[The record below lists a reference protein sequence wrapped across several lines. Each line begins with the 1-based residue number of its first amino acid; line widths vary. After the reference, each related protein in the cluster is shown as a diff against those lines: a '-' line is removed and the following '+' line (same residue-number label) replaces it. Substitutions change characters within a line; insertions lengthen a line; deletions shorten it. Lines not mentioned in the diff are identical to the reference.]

1 MIKVKKIFAIKRKQ
15 YHIQLI
21 DDVED
26 WEIFN
31 SLKNREDPPIRYRII
46 VRREKN
52 ILAEY
57 VRNFNVKP
65 SSVHLTNFFKK
76 ILRNEDYRG
85 QYLDKGNWEDII
97 EWDDPVNP
105 KTKADINRLNSKPM
119 KKLRFKDFANLKV
132 GGRDGFSTMKEE
144 ELDATISDSDKE
156 FIEGRLH
163 RANLII
169 VAKRW
174 AARGLQA
181 RKAVRKIKT
190 DEEIRINFEKSRSR

>member
-1 MIKVKKIFAIKRKQ
+1 MKEKIFEIKRKQ

-21 DDVED
+21 DDVDD
-26 WEIFN
+26 WEILD

-46 VRREKN
+46 VHKEKN

-76 ILRNEDYRG
+76 ILRNEGYRR
-85 QYLDKGNWEDII
+85 QYLDKGNWEDVI

-132 GGRDGFSTMKEE
+132 RGRDGFSTMKEE
-144 ELDATISDSDKE
+144 ELDAIISDADKE
-156 FIEGRLH
+156 FIEGQLN